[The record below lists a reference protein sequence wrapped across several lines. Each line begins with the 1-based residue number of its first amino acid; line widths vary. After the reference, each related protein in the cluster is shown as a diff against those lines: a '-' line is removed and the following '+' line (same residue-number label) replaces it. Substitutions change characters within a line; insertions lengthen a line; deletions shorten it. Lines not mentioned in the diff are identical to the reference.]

1 MGLCQ
6 HASQTGKRTRQ
17 GRSRKQRTQRHV
29 ISAASSDCGPVRL
42 VHAFIVDLSPMVKHR
57 RTADPDRVIAAD
69 VLPSKAGSGDANA
82 LWRYQKQRRR
92 NLLAKPGPHTVVLV
106 LDGLRADF
114 NVPKIFRSAE
124 AFGAHAVHLIGIGPF
139 DPAPAKGAFRH
150 VPAHFH
156 DDFASCREQLVA
168 DDFSLIGL
176 DPAASSSMNDVCLP
190 RRCAFV
196 LGHEARGLSEA
207 VRQERSL
214 RLVSIPQ
221 WGPIESLNVAVAAS
235 LALYEYVS
243 QHGVALPFEDDPGS
257 E

>member
-1 MGLCQ
+1 MLVRPGSEKGRMAP
-6 HASQTGKRTRQ
+6 ASR
-17 GRSRKQRTQRHV
+17 GRSDTSFLQPLRL
-29 ISAASSDCGPVRL
+29 GPVRL

-57 RTADPDRVIAAD
+57 RTTDPDRVIAAD

-92 NLLAKPGPHTVVLV
+92 NLLAKPGPHTVVVV

-168 DDFSLIGL
+168 EDFSLIGL
-176 DPAASSSMNDVCLP
+176 DPAASSNMNDVCLP

-214 RLVSIPQ
+214 RLISIPQ
-221 WGPIESLNVAVAAS
+221 WGPMESLNVAVAAS

-243 QHGVALPFEDDPGS
+243 QHGVALPFEDNPGN